1 MFYKRD
7 DRLIRAAVVLR
18 PEESKKLIAKAAA
31 QMEEIKNALKSGI
44 VIIAGGTTNGYIAR
58 EITGREIDVFRYT
71 AGRIYEGKL
80 DATPKE
86 QRLKPIILVKGKISG
101 ISAKEALEKFT
112 ADDVFIKGANAVDAE
127 GNAGVL
133 AANPE
138 GGTVGIFWAIVAA
151 RGANLICPVGLEKL
165 IPSVEEACRETG
177 QDRFSFSMGLKV
189 GLLPLPGAKVITE
202 IQAMEILYG
211 LEATHIASGGI
222 LGSEGAVVLSVKG
235 EMKAVQKMWDD
246 VNR

>member
-1 MFYKRD
+1 VFYERD

-31 QMEEIKNALKSGI
+31 QIEEIKNALKSGI
-44 VIIAGGTTNGYIAR
+44 VIIAGGTTNGYVAR

-71 AGRIYEGKL
+71 AGRIYQGKL
-80 DATPKE
+80 DATPE
-86 QRLKPIILVKGKISG
+86 DQRLKPIILVKGEISE
-101 ISAKEALEKFT
+101 ISTKEALEKFS

-127 GNAGVL
+127 GNAGAL

-177 QDRFSFSMGLKV
+177 QDRFSFSMGHKV